1 MSRRREPQT
10 LAEAAQVLALSVPAA
25 AKLAGVSEA
34 QMYQAA
40 ATGEVESVR
49 AFGRVLVKAVPFLA
63 MFGAA
68 SDVGSAVAASTSS
81 LASSP
86 AQQSKSCRKCST

>member
-1 MSRRREPQT
+1 MTRRREPRT

-25 AKLAGVSEA
+25 ARLAGVSSS

-68 SDVGSAVAASTSS
+68 SDVGSAVAASSSS
-81 LASSP
+81 LAPKP
-86 AQQSKSCRKCST
+86 AHQSTSCGKCPT